1 MNRTVSLTTSFSDL
15 LEPAFTTTV
24 RRLRFPGERDDQHR
38 CARGD
43 RQLPACYAPPPP
55 PPTTLLPRPLYDARS
70 ELDEI
75 DELDAIEEG
84 EDIFLTEAEAEAL
97 AKGTIPPR
105 LAALR

>member
-24 RRLRFPGERDDQHR
+24 RRLRFPGERDE
-38 CARGD
+38 

>member
-1 MNRTVSLTTSFSDL
+1 MNRTVSITTSFADL

-24 RRLRFPGERDDQHR
+24 RRLRFPGELDERNP
-38 CARGD
+38 
-43 RQLPACYAPPPP
+43 PACYAPPSS
-55 PPTTLLPRPLYDARS
+55 PPTKLVPRPLYEARS

-84 EDIFLTEAEAEAL
+84 EDIFLTEEEAEAL
-97 AKGTIPPR
+97 DRGTLPPR